1 MYVLSF
7 CSTDRLS
14 TSKQSS
20 PSTASSSTHDGGGSG
35 NDSANAAITSEKQVQ
50 FGIPTH
56 LKPMETVQWS
66 IFVAHGWTNYEPVA
80 ANVWLIYIKLSL
92 LEHIFD
98 SHSLQ
103 TPSNTT
109 MSGSTSDSSFFDIH
123 EKLRELYVYLYLKD
137 IQDTQVD
144 NRVSIAFGIQFT
156 TSIYIAV
163 KERFT
168 REPETILHSLGS
180 RVSFYTIHE
189 FDSEMIFFTQSKPY
203 T

>member
-1 MYVLSF
+1 
-7 CSTDRLS
+7 
-14 TSKQSS
+14 
-20 PSTASSSTHDGGGSG
+20 
-35 NDSANAAITSEKQVQ
+35 
-50 FGIPTH
+50 
-56 LKPMETVQWS
+56 
-66 IFVAHGWTNYEPVA
+66 
-80 ANVWLIYIKLSL
+80 
-92 LEHIFD
+92 
-98 SHSLQ
+98 
-103 TPSNTT
+103 

-163 KERFT
+163 KECFT